1 MGEAKKREEAEAAAR
16 EQQEK
21 AQAELERIINTPITQ
36 DEAKKQIADFEV
48 NRAQLR
54 IIRQKWATQA
64 TQLRLQLAELESRMS
79 AVDERLLS
87 IDMECSVVFRRTLNA
102 PAPSMGEP
110 VGGEVAEATE
120 APEAK

>member
-1 MGEAKKREEAEAAAR
+1 MGEAKDREKAEMADR

-21 AQAELERIINTPITQ
+21 ARAKLEQLINTPITQ
-36 DEAKKQIADFEV
+36 EEAKKQIADFEV

-54 IIRQKWATQA
+54 IVRQKWATQA
-64 TQLRLQLAELESRMS
+64 TQLRLQLAELESRIS

-102 PAPSMGEP
+102 PTTEGEP
-110 VGGEVAEATE
+110 AGGKDAEA
-120 APEAK
+120 K